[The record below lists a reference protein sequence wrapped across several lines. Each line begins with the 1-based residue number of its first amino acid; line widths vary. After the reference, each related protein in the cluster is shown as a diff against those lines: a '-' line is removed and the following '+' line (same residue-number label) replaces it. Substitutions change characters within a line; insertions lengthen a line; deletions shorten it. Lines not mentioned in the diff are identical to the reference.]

1 MVMVANV
8 ASSARAPTAVAAA
21 TVAIGWW
28 VVAFMA
34 ASGAGPLITHQCQ
47 QLVVPI
53 ATPPQ
58 LVGR

>member
-34 ASGAGPLITHQCQ
+34 ASGAVITHQCQ

>member
-34 ASGAGPLITHQCQ
+34 ASGAVITHQCQ
-47 QLVVPI
+47 QLVVPVR
-53 ATPPQ
+53 
-58 LVGR
+58 LLSWLGGRY